1 MRLDA
6 PPPWEKQL
14 QPEQQAAAAT
24 DFRAAMAATRDV
36 KDRTR
41 PAAIS
46 DNLRQHLELPP
57 A

>member
-6 PPPWEKQL
+6 PPPGVKQL
-14 QPEQQAAAAT
+14 APAQQAAAAD

-41 PAAIS
+41 PA
-46 DNLRQHLELPP
+46 ELPP